1 MDDDLSKKPQREQ
14 DGDNAL
20 LPCVIAGFLVAGHVA
35 ACTYRAAAEP
45 RDLAFVAA
53 AYTMLALL
61 LYCVG
66 RFEALAA
73 DGSSPAAAVARERLR
88 LPVWALSTALTVLFS
103 SRVAPMMPPP
113 LNALVVA
120 MSVVVTVGG
129 FCLLFLGNAGED
141 DVDDDDDEDEA
152 ASDQDEEV

>member
-1 MDDDLSKKPQREQ
+1 MDDDLSKKPQQEQ

-61 LYCVG
+61 LYCVS

-73 DGSSPAAAVARERLR
+73 DGPAAAVARERLR

-103 SRVAPMMPPP
+103 SRVASMMPPP

-129 FCLLFLGNAGED
+129 FCLLFLSNAGED
-141 DVDDDDDEDEA
+141 DGDDDDDEA